1 MCYLGGFPGDGLAE
15 LFGVISEEIDTL
27 YPSDRNSL
35 CFLDGKKWTVYDY
48 AEILRVQDAQIL
60 ASYGTDFYEGS
71 AALTV
76 KEWESDTHTG
86 ENGRAYYIAARVAP
100 EEMGSLFETMLANAG
115 IAVKDLPGEVEYHQR
130 QGEDTTYE
138 FYLNHGKEK
147 SLIKNVTGRN
157 LLTGEDINETLS
169 LAAYDVAVICK
180 QS

>member
-1 MCYLGGFPGDGLAE
+1 MCYLVVFPVDGLAE

-35 CFLDGKKWTVYDY
+35 CYPDGKKWTVYDY

-71 AALTV
+71 AGLTV
-76 KEWESDTHTG
+76 KEWERDTHPG

-100 EEMGSLFETMLANAG
+100 EEMRNLFETMLTDAG
-115 IAVKDLPGEVEYHQR
+115 IAVKDLPGQVEYHQR
-130 QGEDTTYE
+130 QGEDTIYE

-147 SLIKNVTGRN
+147 SVIKYVTGRN
-157 LLTGEDINETLS
+157 LRTGVDFNGTLL
-169 LAAYDVAVICK
+169 LAAFDVAVIGK

>member
-1 MCYLGGFPGDGLAE
+1 M
-15 LFGVISEEIDTL
+15 ISEEIDTL

-35 CFLDGKKWTVYDY
+35 CFPDGKKWTVYDC

-100 EEMGSLFETMLANAG
+100 EEMGSLFETMLADAG

-138 FYLNHGKEK
+138 LLSESWQRKIADKEC
-147 SLIKNVTGRN
+147 NR
-157 LLTGEDINETLS
+157 
-169 LAAYDVAVICK
+169 
-180 QS
+180 